1 MLMNLGIIN
10 KTLIIMLFNLLQTAG
25 LDSATETV
33 QDAIR
38 ATSAAAPVQ
47 EEMSFS
53 LIEMAAKGGWL
64 MLVLLALSLIAIY
77 IFGKKWWMIHT
88 AGKIDKNFMKDIR
101 DYIHEG
107 KLKSAASL
115 CEKYDSPVARLVQK
129 GIERIGRPLS
139 DIQTAVEN
147 TGNAEVARLEKG
159 LPMLATIAGGAPMI
173 GFLGTVLG
181 MVQAF
186 FNMAQAGN
194 NLDITLLSSGI
205 YTAMI
210 TTVGGLIVGIVAY
223 FGYNYLTS
231 NISDLI
237 FKMENATI
245 DFMDLLHEPA
255 DKAE

>member
-1 MLMNLGIIN
+1 MM
-10 KTLIIMLFNLLQTAG
+10 FNVLQAAAG
-25 LDSATETV
+25 LDPMLADSLAGNV
-33 QDAIR
+33 AP
-38 ATSAAAPVQ
+38 AAPETMTQ
-47 EEMSFS
+47 SFS
-53 LIEMAAKGGWL
+53 LIQMAAKGGWL
-64 MLVLLALSLIAIY
+64 MIILAILSIITIY
-77 IFGKKWWMIHT
+77 IFGQKWWMLHK
-88 AGKIDKNFMKDIR
+88 AANIDRNFMRDIR

-107 KLKSAASL
+107 KTKSAIAL
-115 CEKYDSPVARLVQK
+115 CEKYDSPVARLVEK

-147 TGNAEVARLEKG
+147 MGNVEVARLEKG
-159 LPMLATIAGGAPMI
+159 LPLLATIAGGAPMI

-186 FNMAQAGN
+186 FNMANAGN
-194 NLDITLLSSGI
+194 NIDITLLSSGI

-231 NISDLI
+231 NISDLV
-237 FKMENATI
+237 FKMESATI

-255 DKAE
+255 DKD